1 MKLLKLTFCT
11 LTILSG
17 TITTSVTRADTM
29 SFDKVLGSYKI
40 ANCNHLNSFEP
51 QPQDYY
57 CHLKTITLS
66 RKQNKSFILSYI
78 DELGQ
83 PGQEPTFTEHQK
95 ETQQYSDIAKF
106 IEEENVARWQRA
118 KNNKENGLYINE
130 MYEFN
135 YTQEGLRLQRSFT
148 LYQGDRFKHLIWDY
162 VLEPIEGSA
171 R

>member
-1 MKLLKLTFCT
+1 MKLLKSAIYTLSLFYLTAA
-11 LTILSG
+11 S
-17 TITTSVTRADTM
+17 SMAQADTI
-29 SFDKVLGSYKI
+29 SFDKLVGSYKI

-57 CHLKTITLS
+57 CHLKTITMT
-66 RKQNKSFILSYI
+66 RKQDKSFILSYI

-95 ETQQYSDIAKF
+95 ETEKYSDVAKF
-106 IEEENVARWQRA
+106 VEEENVVRWQRA

-130 MYEFN
+130 IYEFN
-135 YTQEGLRLQRSFT
+135 HTQGGLRMQRSFT

-162 VLEPIEGSA
+162 LLEPVQ
-171 R
+171 